1 MLTIITLIIIFLA
14 LIGHIIRDQTI
25 VLAFMM
31 YIPLLPLGLW
41 TIVVDLY
48 QKGFALPKRFSL
60 SFIGLVL
67 AIWGTISMTGINI
80 PQVQAAA
87 NQTISLLHWNIK
99 WAGLAKIYG
108 QDLKNPKTMGEW
120 PSIRDQLYQHNPD
133 ITVLTDPP
141 QAQAWLAQ
149 LKGIGNNIFT
159 FFDTEYTGLAI
170 ISSWPLK
177 FEHFINIR
185 DGVGFSVVV
194 KVNNKDLRLLL
205 IDGNSDPRQ
214 LRTFLLKDIQQIV
227 IDKQKNGQAVDFI
240 IGDFNAVS
248 RSIGFDPYYLMAGGY
263 QLASKVAMIWRGTWP
278 AFLPIFD
285 IDHIW
290 VSKKRFQI
298 LDVKTLAQKN
308 IDHRGQ
314 LISIYAN
321 NSR

>member
-1 MLTIITLIIIFLA
+1 MSTIITLIIILLA
-14 LIGHIIRDQTI
+14 LIGHILRDQTI

-48 QKGFALPKRFSL
+48 QKGFGLPKRFSL

-67 AIWGTISMTGINI
+67 AIWGTISMIGINI

-133 ITVLTDPP
+133 ITILTDPP
-141 QAQAWLAQ
+141 QVQAWLAQ
-149 LKGIGNNIFT
+149 LKGIGNNMFT

-194 KVNNKDLRLLL
+194 TVNNKDLRFLL
-205 IDGNSDPRQ
+205 IDGNSNPRQ
-214 LRTFLLKDIQQIV
+214 LRKFLLKDIQQIV
-227 IDKQKNGQAVDFI
+227 IDKDKKGQTVDFI

-248 RSIGFDPYYLMAGGY
+248 RSIGFDPYYSMTGGY

>member
-1 MLTIITLIIIFLA
+1 MSTIITLIIILLA
-14 LIGHIIRDQTI
+14 LIGHILRDQTI

-48 QKGFALPKRFSL
+48 QKGFGLPKRFSL

-67 AIWGTISMTGINI
+67 AIWGTISMIGINI

-99 WAGLAKIYG
+99 WAGLVNYHD
-108 QDLKNPKTMGEW
+108 QDLKNPSIMGEW
-120 PSIRDQLYQHNPD
+120 PSIRDQLYQHNHD
-133 ITVLTDPP
+133 ITILTDPP
-141 QAQAWLAQ
+141 QVQAWLAQ
-149 LKGIGNNIFT
+149 LKGIGNNMFT
-159 FFDTEYTGLAI
+159 FFDAEYTGLAI

-177 FEHFINIR
+177 FEHFITIS

-194 KVNNKDLRLLL
+194 TVNNKDLRLLL
-205 IDGNSDPRQ
+205 IDGNSDPQQ

-227 IDKQKNGQAVDFI
+227 IDKYKKGQAVDFI

-248 RSIGFDPYYLMAGGY
+248 RSIGFDPYYSMTGGY

>member
-14 LIGHIIRDQTI
+14 LIGHILRDQTI
-25 VLAFMM
+25 VLAFIM

-48 QKGFALPKRFSL
+48 HKGFALPKRFSL

-67 AIWGTISMTGINI
+67 AIWGTISMIGINTS
-80 PQVQAAA
+80 QVQAAA

-108 QDLKNPKTMGEW
+108 QDLKNPKTVGEW

-133 ITVLTDPP
+133 ITILTDPP
-141 QAQAWLAQ
+141 QVQAWLTQ
-149 LKGIGNNIFT
+149 LKGIGNNMFT
-159 FFDTEYTGLAI
+159 FFDTAYTGLAI

-185 DGVGFSVVV
+185 DGVGFSVLVT
-194 KVNNKDLRLLL
+194 VNNKDLRLLL
-205 IDGNSDPRQ
+205 IDGNSNPRQ
-214 LRTFLLKDIQQIV
+214 LRKFLLKDIQQIV
-227 IDKQKNGQAVDFI
+227 IDKDKKGQAVDFI

-248 RSIGFDPYYLMAGGY
+248 RSIGFDPYYSMAGGY
-263 QLASKVAMIWRGTWP
+263 YLASKMAMIWRGTWP

-314 LISIYAN
+314 LISIYEN